1 MPINCFPGES
11 SWSLP
16 CFVTAPIVLIAAA
29 CSPPGAAGEPA
40 VTPSAQSTPAV
51 SEAGLRLTDVTV
63 ISGEE
68 RHVFTTELALTN
80 EEQAKGM
87 MFRTE
92 MGDDE
97 GMLFPSY
104 TPQARSFWMKNTPLP
119 LDIIFIGPDGRIT
132 NIEAGVPYSQDSVF
146 SDGPASA
153 VFEIRGGLSEELGI
167 GPGDA
172 VEYELPADA
181 AP

>member
-1 MPINCFPGES
+1 MVRITG
-11 SWSLP
+11 LA
-16 CFVTAPIVLIAAA
+16 APLVLAALAA
-29 CSPPGAAGEPA
+29 CSPVGAAQDAPPA
-40 VTPSAQSTPAV
+40 PAADMAGPAV
-51 SEAGLRLTDVTV
+51 SEAGLQLTEVT
-63 ISGEE
+63 ILSGEE
-68 RHVFTTELALTN
+68 RHTFATELALTN
-80 EEQAKGM
+80 EQQAKGM

-119 LDIIFIGPDGRIT
+119 LDIIFIGPSRRIT
-132 NIEAGVPYSQDSVF
+132 NIEAGVPYSTDSVF
-146 SDGPASA
+146 SDGPALA

-167 GPGDA
+167 QAGDM
-172 VEYELPADA
+172 VEFELPEDA

>member
-1 MPINCFPGES
+1 M
-11 SWSLP
+11 LQ
-16 CFVTAPIVLIAAA
+16 T
-29 CSPPGAAGEPA
+29 
-40 VTPSAQSTPAV
+40 
-51 SEAGLRLTDVTV
+51 SEAGLTLIDVTV
-63 ISGEE
+63 VSGDQ
-68 RHVFTTELALTN
+68 RHSFVTELAATN
-80 EEQAKGM
+80 AQQARGM

-104 TPQARSFWMKNTPLP
+104 TPQARSFWMKNTPLA
-119 LDIIFIGPDGRIT
+119 LDIIFVGIDGRIT
-132 NIEAGVPYSQDSVF
+132 NIEAGVPYSTDSVF

-167 GPGDA
+167 KPGDM